1 MITLVG
7 TAHPTVIATGARSQ
21 LELTPKIRSKAMP
34 YLLSLLTA
42 EFSEEESPQL
52 LCYYINVTD
61 ETQIVHV
68 MNESKCYLE
77 SVVLPQERI
86 LFTALPESHLKI
98 YSSSIYDPVIEKI
111 SCKLLNINRNKNY

>member
-1 MITLVG
+1 
-7 TAHPTVIATGARSQ
+7 
-21 LELTPKIRSKAMP
+21 MP

-52 LCYYINVTD
+52 LCYYINITD

-77 SVVLPQERI
+77 CVVLPEERI
-86 LFTALPESHLKI
+86 LFAALPESHLAI
-98 YSSSIYDPVIEKI
+98 NSSSIYGAVIEKI
-111 SCKLLNINRNKNY
+111 PCKLLNIHGKTKY